1 MFFSSVSGCDCV
13 KLDGAGN
20 AKLCDFGLAAE
31 ADVHLPSTGCSSR
44 SLTASMRLIR
54 PKEPLQPAG
63 SPRYMPPELAA
74 GGNSFRCAIC
84 SSYLQLATT

>member
-1 MFFSSVSGCDCV
+1 MQ
-13 KLDGAGN
+13 LDGAGN

-31 ADVHLPSTGCSSR
+31 ADVPSAAAAAAAGNSSSTSR
-44 SLTASMRLIR
+44 SLTASMRLIL

-74 GGNSFRCAIC
+74 GGSCYTSCFAA
-84 SSYLQLATT
+84 SSVAKIS

>member
-1 MFFSSVSGCDCV
+1 MQ
-13 KLDGAGN
+13 LDGAGN

-31 ADVHLPSTGCSSR
+31 ADVHSLSSGSTSR

-74 GGNSFRCAIC
+74 GGKRELRAVATFLQTGPLCP
-84 SSYLQLATT
+84 LQLAS